1 MGVRSGYPL
10 PAHAHPAYDYYK
22 TGFHCSHPLL
32 QRGERL
38 SPRRG
43 EVNGEN
49 AADCAKG
56 GSFFAFVAP
65 ALFGLARRKMCL
77 QNQKCSYIVVVTCD
91 DDKAAIALAALGHAA
106 RLSVFRLLVKAG
118 PDGLMVGEI
127 GAHLDM
133 PLSTLAHHLR
143 ALKQAGLISQVR
155 EGREVL
161 TRAETTA
168 LHGVVDYLL
177 SECCQGVH
185 PRVESA

>member
-1 MGVRSGYPL
+1 MDRMRCNDESTV
-10 PAHAHPAYDYYK
+10 
-22 TGFHCSHPLL
+22 
-32 QRGERL
+32 
-38 SPRRG
+38 
-43 EVNGEN
+43 
-49 AADCAKG
+49 
-56 GSFFAFVAP
+56 
-65 ALFGLARRKMCL
+65 
-77 QNQKCSYIVVVTCD
+77 
-91 DDKAAIALAALGHAA
+91 IALAALGHAA

-161 TRAETTA
+161 TRAETAA

-185 PRVESA
+185 PRAQSA